1 MIYKKNTPPNPKNL
15 TFVQIYAMTS
25 EQIEKFLE
33 PKHLDKHP
41 VKISFKTRNSFS
53 GIFIQ
58 TNDYRD
64 LKSKNFWRIVTE
76 THMKQWRETKDNNLA
91 KIFNGAEFT
100 RLAEGSEN

>member
-1 MIYKKNTPPNPKNL
+1 
-15 TFVQIYAMTS
+15 MTS
-25 EQIEKFLE
+25 DQIVKFLE

-41 VKISFKTRNSFS
+41 VKISFKTRNTLS

-58 TNDYRD
+58 TNDYED

-76 THMKQWRETKDNNLA
+76 THLKKWKETKDKNLA

-100 RLAEGSEN
+100 RLAEAAGN